1 MNTDQVIE
9 NLKVQLQ
16 ACKETNR
23 ESIERILEL
32 EEKLDRINEESVGK
46 VLWENHNLFAGIKFD
61 WMKTNLKDLAK
72 AICKLKEGL

>member
-32 EEKLDRINEESVGK
+32 EEKLDRINEGRCGCALRPLGTTGDYTDSMGNVYKRE
-46 VLWENHNLFAGIKFD
+46 
-61 WMKTNLKDLAK
+61 
-72 AICKLKEGL
+72 